1 MSRADIVNSD
11 KVSLFNLRGDQNP
24 QVSFVQ
30 KAFRVL
36 LYYIR
41 LIKYAARSDS
51 KLFHIQWFNKFL
63 LFDRTLLNLYYKFL
77 GKRLVFTAHNI
88 DEQQRDGNKNILNQL
103 SLKILYNLVDHIFVH
118 TIKMK
123 EELIQDFNIKVN
135 KVTVIPF
142 GINNTLPRTHSTRAD
157 ARNALGLQDY
167 HKILLFFGNIA
178 PYKGLEDLVTAAVH
192 LRERDDSYR
201 VIIAG
206 QVKNCRSY
214 WRNLKQAINAH
225 ELNKYITARTEY
237 VPDHEVE
244 MYFKCADVLV
254 LPYKFI
260 YQSGVL
266 FLSYSFGLPVIAS
279 DVGSLREDIIEG
291 KTGFIC
297 NPNDPDD
304 LAEKIDV
311 YFNSDLF
318 RSLEKYRTEIIR
330 YANEKHSWTTVAE
343 KTYAVYRNLLG
354 SSA

>member
-1 MSRADIVNSD
+1 VKISLLTGGADTPYSLGLLSALISKNISVDFIANDEMSRADIVNSD

-123 EELIQDFNIKVN
+123 KELIQDFNIKVN

-178 PYKGLEDLVTAAVH
+178 PYKGLAEP
-192 LRERDDSYR
+192 E
-201 VIIAG
+201 
-206 QVKNCRSY
+206 
-214 WRNLKQAINAH
+214 
-225 ELNKYITARTEY
+225 
-237 VPDHEVE
+237 
-244 MYFKCADVLV
+244 
-254 LPYKFI
+254 
-260 YQSGVL
+260 
-266 FLSYSFGLPVIAS
+266 
-279 DVGSLREDIIEG
+279 
-291 KTGFIC
+291 TGHQC
-297 NPNDPDD
+297 
-304 LAEKIDV
+304 
-311 YFNSDLF
+311 
-318 RSLEKYRTEIIR
+318 T
-330 YANEKHSWTTVAE
+330 
-343 KTYAVYRNLLG
+343 
-354 SSA
+354 